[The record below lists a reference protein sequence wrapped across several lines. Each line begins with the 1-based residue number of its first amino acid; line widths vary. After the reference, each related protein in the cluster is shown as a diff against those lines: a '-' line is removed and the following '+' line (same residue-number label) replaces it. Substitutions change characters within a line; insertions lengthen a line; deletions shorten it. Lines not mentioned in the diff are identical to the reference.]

1 MPGFGVRG
9 INLKLSDLNPNP
21 KNPRTISEAKLSM
34 LKKSLD
40 TFGDLSGVVYNR
52 KTRCLVGG
60 HQRSKIFDK
69 NTDVTITKKYPKPS
83 KVGTVSEGYFE
94 VKGEKFSYRE
104 VYWDETK
111 EKAANI
117 AANKGAGEWDL
128 PQLSE
133 WLKDLNN
140 FDLDFDM
147 DLTMFDSEEIKDFAG
162 ITVSEHTRTGP
173 TGVDEDE
180 VPEKAPS
187 KTKVGDIYLLGSS
200 RLLCGD
206 STDSDCVEKLMNG
219 EKAVSCL
226 TDPPYS
232 VNYENQKRDTNPNRK
247 TRKEKGDTYIDPI
260 DPEVFLK
267 KLFDNIP
274 SDLIVMTYPVDRQF
288 QELAKAT
295 IEWELLYECIWV
307 KNHFAFVLGKR
318 YQQRHEPILIFRRKN
333 GKSTFN
339 VPADQSTVFEYDKPS
354 RNQDHPTP
362 KPVGLY
368 EKLVVYHSNTNN
380 LIYEPFGGSGTTLIA
395 CEKTNRK
402 CFMMEIDPHYCDV
415 IVARWE
421 KYTGL
426 KASLQRKETT
436 KIKRAK

>member
-21 KNPRTISEAKLSM
+21 KNPRTISDAKLSM

-40 TFGDLSGVVYNR
+40 IFGDLSGVVYNR
-52 KTRCLVGG
+52 KTKCLVGG

-187 KTKVGDIYLLGSS
+187 KTKVGDLYLLGSH

-206 STDSDCVEKLMNG
+206 STDSDCIEKLMNG
-219 EKAVSCL
+219 EKADMVF
-226 TDPPYS
+226 TDPPYGINLNTS
-232 VNYENQKRDTNPNRK
+232 YADTLGAGRSFDRTIKNYKKVQGDDKDFDFTKSFEFVKHIKEQFWFGANNYHHQLPKGGSWIVWDKKTNENLQRMYGADFELCWSRIKHAQEIVRATWA
-247 TRKEKGDTYIDPI
+247 G
-260 DPEVFLK
+260 VCGHHK
-267 KLFDNIP
+267 KD
-274 SDLIVMTYPVDRQF
+274 DG
-288 QELAKAT
+288 AT
-295 IEWELLYECIWV
+295 KVHPTMKSIKCIEWFFERY
-307 KNHFAFVLGKR
+307 KGAVLD
-318 YQQRHEPILIFRRKN
+318 
-333 GKSTFN
+333 T
-339 VPADQSTVFEYDKPS
+339 
-354 RNQDHPTP
+354 
-362 KPVGLY
+362 
-368 EKLVVYHSNTNN
+368 
-380 LIYEPFGGSGTTLIA
+380 FGGSGSTLIA

-402 CFMMEIDPHYCDV
+402 CFMMEIDEHYCDV
-415 IVARWE
+415 IVERWQ
-421 KYTGL
+421 KYTGQ
-426 KASLQRKETT
+426 KAALQNKVKTVRRGK
-436 KIKRAK
+436 KH

>member
-21 KNPRTISEAKLSM
+21 KNPRTISDAKLSM

-52 KTRCLVGG
+52 KTKCLVGG

-147 DLTMFDSEEIKDFAG
+147 DLTMFDELERSGYLLNSNFESGK
-162 ITVSEHTRTGP
+162 
-173 TGVDEDE
+173 VDEQPRLD
-180 VPEKAPS
+180 
-187 KTKVGDIYLLGSS
+187 TKVQV
-200 RLLCGD
+200 
-206 STDSDCVEKLMNG
+206 T
-219 EKAVSCL
+219 L
-226 TDPPYS
+226 TCPY
-232 VNYENQKRDTNPNRK
+232 
-247 TRKEKGDTYIDPI
+247 
-260 DPEVFLK
+260 
-267 KLFDNIP
+267 
-274 SDLIVMTYPVDRQF
+274 
-288 QELAKAT
+288 
-295 IEWELLYECIWV
+295 
-307 KNHFAFVLGKR
+307 
-318 YQQRHEPILIFRRKN
+318 
-333 GKSTFN
+333 
-339 VPADQSTVFEYDKPS
+339 
-354 RNQDHPTP
+354 
-362 KPVGLY
+362 
-368 EKLVVYHSNTNN
+368 
-380 LIYEPFGGSGTTLIA
+380 
-395 CEKTNRK
+395 CEKSFER
-402 CFMMEIDPHYCDV
+402 
-415 IVARWE
+415 
-421 KYTGL
+421 
-426 KASLQRKETT
+426 
-436 KIKRAK
+436 